1 MASQKLP
8 FDNHAR
14 ATAGQLIWVSLN
26 QQIDWDERRARV
38 HPWCVRKLE
47 EEICEVCHK
56 PFDYSQIQE
65 LREQYGDLIYVPGEE
80 LDFENMTDD
89 EKSVRRAEIEAL
101 FAAGREENG
110 G

>member
-1 MASQKLP
+1 M
-8 FDNHAR
+8 
-14 ATAGQLIWVSLN
+14 
-26 QQIDWDERRARV
+26 
-38 HPWCVRKLE
+38 
-47 EEICEVCHK
+47 
-56 PFDYSQIQE
+56 
-65 LREQYGDLIYVPGEE
+65 IYVPGEE